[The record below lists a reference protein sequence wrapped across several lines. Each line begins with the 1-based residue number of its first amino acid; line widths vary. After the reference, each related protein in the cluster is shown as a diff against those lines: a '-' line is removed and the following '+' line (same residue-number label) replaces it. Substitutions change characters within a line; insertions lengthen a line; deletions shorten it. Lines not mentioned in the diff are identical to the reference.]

1 VKESSP
7 ALYYVCEFNPF
18 THAVEL
24 IRFALYLQ
32 INWLSLA
39 VVAGCTA
46 AFMLGAVMAYDP
58 SRGLLA
64 RRGEG
69 A

>member
-1 VKESSP
+1 MRPSV
-7 ALYYVCEFNPF
+7 YIVCRFTPF
-18 THAVEL
+18 THAVQL
-24 IRFALYLQ
+24 IRFALYGQ
-32 INWLSLA
+32 VNWLSLA

-46 AFMLGAVMAYDP
+46 VFMVGAVIAYNP

-69 A
+69 G